1 MKQQKSHNPL
11 GKLDLIC
18 KVGLLLVCLLSPSS
32 LFSAE
37 PDLGCY
43 IHQALE
49 NNSELEAAFY
59 DWQSTLFDKEA
70 SDTLP
75 DPKVGYGYYIQS
87 VETRVGPQRSNLN
100 ISQMIPWIGKLR
112 NRKHLAHQKALVA
125 EQRLYVLTSSL
136 IRRLKDAFY
145 DQYFLEKSIQLSQ
158 ENIALVDI
166 LEHVAQRRVQVG
178 ASSADAIQAQI
189 EINQLYDTVDSLQK
203 REESLIAKIVA
214 LLNAPRGTVIM
225 VPTNLFDIER
235 SVPKDICSEE
245 LKEAN
250 PTLILLCLQTEK
262 QRANYQLVRQ
272 DRYPDITV
280 GVNWINTGKA
290 IASTPDSGKDA
301 IHASISLNLPLWT
314 STYRSRE
321 NAAQSHVV
329 SASELFTQK
338 SLEVFADYED
348 ILLKYEDAKRRA
360 ILYLDTLLPQAE
372 QALEILV
379 ESYKAGKTEFDR
391 VLESQRILLHFQLE
405 YERAIV
411 DMAKAVNAYEEI
423 VGACRL

>member
-1 MKQQKSHNPL
+1 MKRQKIHNLL
-11 GKLDLIC
+11 GRLRLIC
-18 KVGLLLVCLLSPSS
+18 KTGLLLACLLPASS
-32 LFSAE
+32 SSAE
-37 PDLGCY
+37 GPDLECY
-43 IHQALE
+43 IHQALN
-49 NNSELEAAFY
+49 NNSELEAAYY
-59 DWQSTLFDKEA
+59 DWQSMLFDKEA

-75 DPKVGYGYYIQS
+75 DPKIGYGYYIQS
-87 VETRVGPQRSNLN
+87 VETRVGPQKSNLN

-112 NRKHLAHQKALVA
+112 NRKQLAHQKALVA

-145 DQYFLEKSIQLSQ
+145 DLYFLEKSIQLSQ
-158 ENIALVDI
+158 ENITLVDI
-166 LEHVAQRRVQVG
+166 LERVAQRHVQVG

-203 REESLIAKIVA
+203 REESLVAKIAA
-214 LLNAPRGTVIM
+214 LLNVQRGSDIA
-225 VPTNLFDIER
+225 VPTNLFGIQR
-235 SVPKDICSEE
+235 SVPNGICCEE

-250 PTLILLCLQTEK
+250 PTLILLSLQTEK
-262 QRANYQLVRQ
+262 EKANYQLVSQ

-290 IASTPDSGKDA
+290 ITPTPDRGKDA

-329 SASELFTQK
+329 SASEMFTQK
-338 SLEVFADYED
+338 SFEIFADYED
-348 ILLKYEDAKRRA
+348 TLLKYEDAERRA
-360 ILYLDTLLPQAE
+360 LLYHDTLLPQAE

-379 ESYKAGKTEFDR
+379 ESYKTGKTEFDR
-391 VLESQRILLHFQLE
+391 VLESQRVLLHFQLE

-411 DMAKAVNAYEEI
+411 DRAKAVNAYEELM
-423 VGACRL
+423 GTCRL